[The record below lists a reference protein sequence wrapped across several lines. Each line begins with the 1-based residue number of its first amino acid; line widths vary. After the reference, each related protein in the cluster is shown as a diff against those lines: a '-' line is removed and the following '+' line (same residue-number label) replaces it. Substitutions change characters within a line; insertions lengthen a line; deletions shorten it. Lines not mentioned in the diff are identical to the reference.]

1 MFLPRRQRVSR
12 ILLLVLAVGIA
23 AAAVGTAAS
32 ADDMACCPPGAS
44 LEPGGCTWLG
54 AGDCC
59 PERPSAPATSHAAP
73 PAPAPLLVALAPAA
87 CHADLAACYPAP
99 DPGRA
104 SRGSVLRL

>member
-1 MFLPRRQRVSR
+1 MLLPRRQRASHV
-12 ILLLVLAVGIA
+12 LLLILAVGMA
-23 AAAVGTAAS
+23 AAAVATAAS

-44 LEPGGCTWLG
+44 MEGGGCTWLG

-59 PERPSAPATSHAAP
+59 PERPSAPVTSRATP
-73 PAPAPLLVALAPAA
+73 PAPAPLLVALAPAS
-87 CHADLAACYPAP
+87 CHADLAAFCPAP